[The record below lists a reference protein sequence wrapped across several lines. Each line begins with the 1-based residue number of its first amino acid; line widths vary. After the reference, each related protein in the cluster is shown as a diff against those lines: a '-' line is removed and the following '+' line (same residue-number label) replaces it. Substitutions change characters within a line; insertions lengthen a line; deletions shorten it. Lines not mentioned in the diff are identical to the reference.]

1 MFGRAG
7 RPQFDTFGEG
17 IIITSESAARAAL
30 QDARLLGTAIALAL
44 QSQTAPSGFVLPA
57 TGDQSQCAG
66 LAAQRRHACFPCLPA
81 GHTELQFYLSLFNM
95 QLPIESQYVNTIAD
109 NLNAEVVLGSVQN
122 TRDAAN
128 WLGYRWV
135 LGHQRRA
142 WLC

>member
-1 MFGRAG
+1 MQGCW
-7 RPQFDTFGEG
+7 
-17 IIITSESAARAAL
+17 
-30 QDARLLGTAIALAL
+30 ARLSHCHCEVRRAHQALCCQQQATNHSAQAL
-44 QSQTAPSGFVLPA
+44 LLNGA
-57 TGDQSQCAG
+57 T
-66 LAAQRRHACFPCLPA
+66 LASPCLPA